1 MTTTTSNTNTNSN
14 YANANY
20 APITAGSGLTANQLG
35 PILATVY
42 PDTIYGEGLNFKL
55 IKAHGGFILEVVKSA
70 GIGYTPAVNKYIL
83 KEKSIGKQIEKI
95 IALELLKK

>member
-1 MTTTTSNTNTNSN
+1 MNTITTTNTNSN
-14 YANANY
+14 Y
-20 APITAGSGLTANQLG
+20 PVTGGSGLIANQLG

-55 IKAHGGFILEVVKSA
+55 IKAIGGFILEVVKST
-70 GIGYTPAVNKYIL
+70 GIGYTPSVNKYIL
-83 KEKSIGKQIEKI
+83 KEKSMGKQIEKI